1 MKIDLTPP
9 SSSDNPW
16 DRPVPL
22 MTHKNNTDVYITETI
37 EEPSLYNEFCAL
49 LRDASEAETVNL
61 YLNTPGG
68 MIDSAFMIIDA
79 IKNSK
84 AKVIAHLSGT
94 VASAGTIIALSCN
107 DLVVANHTAFMIHNY
122 SGGLQ
127 GKGHEMKAHQRFID
141 ESLNKAFEDIYKGF
155 LTPEEMIEVIDG
167 KDMWMGKEEVLAR
180 FDGSYHKKTTSKK
193 G

>member
-1 MKIDLTPP
+1 MKIDLIP
-9 SSSDNPW
+9 SSTSNSPW

-22 MTHKNNTDVYITETI
+22 MTYKNNTDVYITENLD
-37 EEPSLYNEFCAL
+37 EPSLYNELCAL
-49 LRDASEAETVNL
+49 LRDASEAETVTL

-79 IKNSK
+79 IKHTK
-84 AKVIAHLSGT
+84 AKVTAHLSGT
-94 VASAGTIIALSCN
+94 VASAGTLIALSCHK
-107 DLVVANHTAFMIHNY
+107 LIVADHTAFMIHNY

-127 GKGHEMKAHQRFID
+127 GKGHEMKAHQKFID

-155 LTPEEMIEVIDG
+155 LSSEEMIEIIDG
-167 KDMWMGKEEVLAR
+167 KDMWMGKDEVVAR
-180 FDGSYHKKTTSKK
+180 FNGSYHKKVISKK

>member
-94 VASAGTIIALSCN
+94 VASAGTIVALSCN
-107 DLVVANHTAFMIHNY
+107 DLVVADHTAFMIHNY
-122 SGGLQ
+122 STQGLS
-127 GKGHEMKAHQRFID
+127 GKGHEVKAQQKFID
-141 ESLNKAFEDIYKGF
+141 DSLNTAFEDIYKGF

-167 KDMWMGKEEVLAR
+167 RDMWMGKNEILERWATRNKAPL
-180 FDGSYHKKTTSKK
+180 K
-193 G
+193 